1 MVLSKNQSWEQKYA
15 IFAWISLLSSY
26 PGNNQHLLQ
35 KDNRKS
41 RISRHTAYCTKLC
54 CSHACALPCF
64 LMILTCGLN
73 FQDWPQT
80 CLIIMTCLATWP
92 LLVLPDLLCPPLW
105 LRPWSSSCLPLP
117 LRSSCPSCSLAL
129 NSWCLSALLSV
140 GKYFIS
146 KVSSFHRH
154 S

>member
-92 LLVLPDLLCPPLW
+92 LLVLPDLLCSPSVTEAMVQLLPPLAFEEQ
-105 LRPWSSSCLPLP
+105 LSFLLPGFEQLM
-117 LRSSCPSCSLAL
+117 SICSTFCWEIL
-129 NSWCLSALLSV
+129 
-140 GKYFIS
+140 YQ
-146 KVSSFHRH
+146 
-154 S
+154 